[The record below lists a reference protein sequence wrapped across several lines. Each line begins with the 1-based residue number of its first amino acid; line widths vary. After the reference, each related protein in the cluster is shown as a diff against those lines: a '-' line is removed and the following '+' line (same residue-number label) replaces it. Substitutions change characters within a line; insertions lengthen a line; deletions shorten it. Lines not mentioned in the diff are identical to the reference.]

1 MAKQLAGPNFSMVK
15 SNVEIL
21 STLDLLDDK
30 AGVVYSNDFA
40 SQQYALPIYYNPYVG
55 AQSYATSTGITV
67 PSPFSSL
74 NDSAYAAAA
83 TSQQGVDL
91 GIDYSDYS
99 NFIHFG
105 SAKERLEHFRDKVQ
119 TLHFHRDQ
127 ANTIQTQYT
136 ATPTYQSESINY
148 HINEASQLL
157 REFDGYDIYLYFE
170 TGSTTWPKDSD
181 GNLYTVDSTPA
192 TNWYTAQLEVAEEF
206 DLQNQN
212 RLLNTLPD
220 YIKEDS
226 VNNPAL
232 IFCDMLGHHYDEV
245 LTYAQGI
252 SQKHNTDNRLS
263 IGASRDMLRD
273 ILKSFGIKL
282 YKSQFRDTDLAK
294 LYVGSFYPT
303 GSEQIE
309 TMISASDSIPS
320 MRDFLDSTNKRLYH
334 NIAHLLQV
342 KGTKRGLRALINTF
356 GVPSDILPIFEFGG
370 VDTSGQN
377 FGPENATSSSLD
389 KIRLDNTGSL
399 LSGSTLSYFTG
410 TTEFDSNY
418 SKDTHVVEIGWSP
431 STIKNEYIKG
441 EVAADYNIDD
451 YIGDPRQ
458 QFTKNY
464 TDLEALSKSILDTSE
479 ERTIYDFLRLLK
491 YYDNRLFA
499 MLEDFAP
506 ARTSIRKGAIIK
518 PHLLERSK
526 AGVGSM
532 EVTEEQYTGSINMY
546 TVTGSE
552 GDVINQDTT
561 NTYTVNTVAGP
572 VTETVTDQRERFN
585 GELGGSTITVSNGEL
600 NEDNP
605 LKRPTSIA
613 LNYDV
618 TVRTNLETFNSST
631 ISLGEMEMYYFN
643 PRTLIESE
651 IPEDPPGTL
660 PVGVTQEDITLEI
673 IKDNSD
679 IEGLGVSLTRVES
692 DVYSDD
698 DVLIFSTTQAG
709 SYTISDI
716 GYTGDD
722 IVVQAYAYD
731 TGNPPASIT
740 IEIKN
745 GATVVESGTGSG
757 SVTITNQPGELVVGS
772 STLVIQ
778 VRIS

>member
-1 MAKQLAGPNFSMVK
+1 MAKQIAGPNFSMVK

-21 STLDLLDDK
+21 STLDLLDNK
-30 AGVVYSNDFA
+30 AGIAYSGSSDNPFGALNNVVHAISLV
-40 SQQYALPIYYNPYVG
+40 SQ
-55 AQSYATSTGITV
+55 S
-67 PSPFSSL
+67 
-74 NDSAYAAAA
+74 
-83 TSQQGVDL
+83 GVDL
-91 GIDYSDYS
+91 GIDYSSYE

-105 SAKERLEHFRDKVQ
+105 SAEERLSHFKDKLATIEFHESSSKVIAS
-119 TLHFHRDQ
+119 TLS
-127 ANTIQTQYT
+127 AI
-136 ATPTYQSESINY
+136 PTYQSESVNY
-148 HINEASQLL
+148 HIDAATTIIE
-157 REFDGYDIYLYFE
+157 EFDSYDRYLYFQ
-170 TGSTTWPKDSD
+170 TGSTTWPKDAS
-181 GNLYTVDSTPA
+181 GNLLPTTASAA
-192 TNWYTAQLEVAEEF
+192 TSWYTAQLEVAEEY

-245 LTYAQGI
+245 LTYAEGI
-252 SQKHNTDNRLS
+252 SQKHNTDNRLN

-303 GSEQIE
+303 GSEQIQ
-309 TMISASDSIPS
+309 TMISASDDIPS

-441 EVAADYNIDD
+441 EVTADYNIDD

-561 NTYTVNTVAGP
+561 NTYTVNTIAGP
-572 VTETVTDQRERFN
+572 ITETITDQRERFN

-605 LKRPTSIA
+605 LKRLTA
-613 LNYDV
+613 LVLDYDV
-618 TVRTNLETFNSST
+618 TVNTDLDDFRTAVVAA
-631 ISLGEMEMYYFN
+631 GDMEMYYYDV
-643 PRTLIESE
+643 TTE
-651 IPEDPPGTL
+651 ILPGQPEEPPGVL
-660 PVGVTQEDITLEI
+660 PAGVTQESITLEI
-673 IKDNSD
+673 LDLNPD
-679 IEGLGVSLTRVES
+679 IEGLGVSVTRVES
-692 DVYSDD
+692 DVYSDAD
-698 DVLIFSTTQAG
+698 TLLFSTTQAG
-709 SYTISDI
+709 SYTVTANA
-716 GYTGDD
+716 YTGDD
-722 IVVQAYAYD
+722 IIVEAYAYD
-731 TGNPPASIT
+731 TGNPPASIS
-740 IEIKN
+740 IEILN
-745 GATVVESGTGSG
+745 GATVVESGTNTASL
-757 SVTITNQPGELVVGS
+757 TISNDPGELVVGS
-772 STLVIQ
+772 ATLVIQ

>member
-1 MAKQLAGPNFSMVK
+1 MAKQIAGPNLNVIK
-15 SNVEIL
+15 STTEVL
-21 STLDLLDDK
+21 STLDLLNNK
-30 AGVVYSNDFA
+30 ANIEYSGSTSSPFTTLNNIA
-40 SQQYALPIYYNPYVG
+40 
-55 AQSYATSTGITV
+55 YATSLV
-67 PSPFSSL
+67 
-74 NDSAYAAAA
+74 
-83 TSQQGVDL
+83 SQSGVDL
-91 GIDYSDYS
+91 GIDYSSYT
-99 NFIHFG
+99 NFVHFG
-105 SAKERLEHFRDKVQ
+105 SAQERLEHFKDK
-119 TLHFHRDQ
+119 LADIEFHESSSKVISNSLS
-127 ANTIQTQYT
+127 AVG
-136 ATPTYQSESINY
+136 AYQSQSVDY
-148 HINEASQLL
+148 HIDAASSILT
-157 REFDGYDIYLYFE
+157 EFDGYDRYLYFG
-170 TGSTTWPKDSD
+170 TGSTSWPKDID
-181 GNLYTVDSTPA
+181 GTLLA
-192 TNWYTAQLEVAEEF
+192 TNSSTAISWYNQQLAVSQEF
-206 DLQNQN
+206 DLENEN
-212 RLLNTLPD
+212 RLINTLPD

-226 VNNPAL
+226 ANNPAL
-232 IFCDMLGHHYDEV
+232 IFCNMLGHHYDN
-245 LTYAQGI
+245 LLIYAEGI
-252 SQKHNTDNRLS
+252 TQKHNADNRLHV
-263 IGASRDMLRD
+263 GASRDLLGD
-273 ILKSFGIKL
+273 ILQNFGIKL
-282 YKSQFRDTDLAK
+282 YDSQFQTLDLGR

-303 GSEQIE
+303 GSEQIQ
-309 TMISASDSIPS
+309 TMISASDDIPS

-441 EVAADYNIDD
+441 EVTADYNIDD

-526 AGVGSM
+526 AGVGIM
-532 EVTEEQYTGSINMY
+532 EVAEEQYTGSINMY

-561 NTYTVNTVAGP
+561 NTYTVNTIAGP
-572 VTETVTDQRERFN
+572 VTETITDQRERFN

-651 IPEDPPGTL
+651 IPEDPPGVL
-660 PVGVTQEDITLEI
+660 PIGVTQEDITLEI
-673 IKDNSD
+673 IDLNLD

-698 DVLIFSTTQAG
+698 DVLIFSTTQSG

-722 IVVQAYAYD
+722 IVVQAYAFD

-745 GATVVESGTGSG
+745 GATVVESGTGNG

-778 VRIS
+778 VIIR